1 MAEQPN
7 KDQKEGKE
15 VGHQAVKKGKKGL
28 ILIGGLF
35 LFILAGLGSI
45 FAFFPSLLPAGLNP
59 LQKEETSQNDR
70 KNKAGQ
76 RGHLYSLDSMLVN
89 LADTDFPRYLKIKIE
104 MESEEPKENEEFGR
118 RSPQLKDAILTLLTS
133 KTYAD
138 ISDARGKNKLKEE
151 IILRANELFEKFKVK
166 AVYFTELVVQ

>member
-1 MAEQPN
+1 MAEQAN
-7 KDQKEGKE
+7 KDQREGE
-15 VGHQAVKKGKKGL
+15 GAGPPADKKGKKGL
-28 ILIGGLF
+28 ILIGALF

-45 FAFFPSLLPAGLNP
+45 FVFFPSLLPAGLNP
-59 LQKEETSQNDR
+59 LQKEETSQDSQN
-70 KNKAGQ
+70 NKAGQ

-104 MESEEPKENEEFGR
+104 IESKEPKGNEEFER
-118 RSPQLKDAILTLLTS
+118 RSPQLKDAILILLTS

-138 ISDARGKNKLKEE
+138 ISDAGGKNKLKEE
-151 IILRANELFEKFKVK
+151 IILRANELFEKFQVK